1 MHSLR
6 SLLER
11 FVKEYRIEG
20 ALIIED
26 IRSKWNSI
34 VGDII
39 NRHTYPESIKNSI
52 ITVVVDSPQW
62 LHHLGFYK
70 LQITE
75 KLSHHGIKDIR
86 FRLGKLPAQRGEKT
100 SSQALSQEDISFIEE
115 TVKSIPDNDLKERLR
130 SLLIHAIARRRA
142 GS

>member
-6 SLLER
+6 CLLER

-26 IRSKWNSI
+26 VQAKWNSI
-34 VGDII
+34 VGDTIS
-39 NRHTYPESIKNSI
+39 RHTYPESIKNNI

-70 LQITE
+70 LQIIE
-75 KLSHHGIKDIR
+75 KLSHQGIKDIR
-86 FRLGKLPAQRGEKT
+86 FKLGKLPAQKGKKT
-100 SSQALSQEDISFIEE
+100 SSQTLSQEDISFVED

-130 SLLIHAIARRRA
+130 SLLIHAIARGRA
-142 GS
+142 RS